1 MARMGDDMAKSGV
14 AGETQVRVGRSWQVI
29 LTLPIDLLVILS
41 VGAVFVWTALLAD
54 NRLFNGSGY
63 SHFVALADSFLHGRL
78 TVPPQRYHDVSFWEG
93 RWYIAFPPLPAVL
106 LMPMV
111 AILGVDATVRYDVIF
126 SIVVGVLGLAAVR
139 GMLGSLGV
147 TMHARWAMVVL
158 FGLGTVYWSAV
169 VSGAVWFVAHVVA
182 IVFLAPY
189 IGESVGQKRPV
200 LAGAA
205 LALAS
210 WARTTTLLG
219 AVFYV
224 VLVLYDVRRGHLT
237 REAAMRKLALFLAV
251 LTISVALMLG
261 YNYVRFGSALNFGYD
276 TMRIGAALSE
286 DYERYGQFHL
296 HYVPRN
302 LYHMLLGS
310 YAPVAAPNRYE
321 PNPWG
326 MSIFLTTPLLFYIF
340 RAPIRD
346 TVNVAAWL
354 SVLVIAVPLMLYYN
368 TGWVQ
373 WGYRF
378 ALDFMPFLLVL
389 AASGMGRRLSWGSA
403 TLIAASIIIN
413 FLGVRWFFKY

>member
-1 MARMGDDMAKSGV
+1 MAKSGV
-14 AGETQVRVGRSWQVI
+14 ADDTQVRADRSRQVVS
-29 LTLPIDLLVILS
+29 TVPVDLLVILAI
-41 VGAVFVWTALLAD
+41 GAVFVWTALVAD
-54 NRLFNGSGY
+54 TRLLNGSGY

-78 TVPPQRYHDVSFWEG
+78 AVPPQRYHDVSFWEG

-106 LMPMV
+106 MMPMV
-111 AILGVDATVRYDVIF
+111 ALLGVRDAVSFDVMF
-126 SIVVGVLGLAAVR
+126 SIGIGVLGLAAVR

-147 TMHARWAMVVL
+147 SSNARWALVLL

-189 IGESVGQKRPV
+189 IHESVGQRRPV
-200 LAGAA
+200 VAALA

-224 VLVLYDVRRGHLT
+224 VLVLDDMRRGDLT
-237 REAAMRKLALFLAV
+237 RGAAIRKLSVFLAV
-251 LTISVALMLG
+251 LAISVSLMLA

-276 TMRIGAALSE
+276 SMRIGAALSE
-286 DYERYGQFHL
+286 DYERYGQFHP
-296 HYVPRN
+296 HYIPRN
-302 LYHMLLGS
+302 LYHMLLSS
-310 YAPVAAPNRYE
+310 YSPVDAPNTYE

-326 MSIFLTTPLLFYIF
+326 TSIFLTTPLLFYVF

-346 TVNVAAWL
+346 AVNIAAWI
-354 SVLVIAVPLMLYYN
+354 SVLVIAVPLVLYYN

-389 AASGMGRRLSWGSA
+389 AASGMGRRLTWSSA

-413 FLGVRWFFKY
+413 FLGVRWFFKF